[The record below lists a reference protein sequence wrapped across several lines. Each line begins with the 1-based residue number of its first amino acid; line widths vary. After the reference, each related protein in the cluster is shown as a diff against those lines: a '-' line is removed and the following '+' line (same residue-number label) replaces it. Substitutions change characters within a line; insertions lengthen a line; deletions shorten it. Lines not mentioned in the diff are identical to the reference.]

1 MQQLSQAI
9 ISISIGAIFG
19 AYLRFK
25 IALRIDNALGNKS
38 LATFLINMASTFSLG
53 LFSALYP
60 LISSSN
66 PNFYLFFVVGFLGSL
81 STFSTLMIE
90 LLNHLRFNRLF
101 EFFTLSIMS
110 LFGGVLAAFLGFK
123 LING

>member
-1 MQQLSQAI
+1 MQQLLQAI

-25 IALRIDNALGNKS
+25 IALRIDNVLGNKS

-60 LISSSN
+60 LISTSN

>member
-1 MQQLSQAI
+1 MPQLLQAI
-9 ISISIGAIFG
+9 IFISIGAILG
-19 AYLRFK
+19 SYLRFK
-25 IALRIDNALGNKS
+25 ITLRIINALNNKS
-38 LATFLINMASTFSLG
+38 LATFLINITSTFCLG
-53 LFSALYP
+53 LFSSLYP

-66 PNFYLFFVVGFLGSL
+66 PNLYLLFVIGFLGSL

-101 EFFTLSIMS
+101 EFFILSTIS